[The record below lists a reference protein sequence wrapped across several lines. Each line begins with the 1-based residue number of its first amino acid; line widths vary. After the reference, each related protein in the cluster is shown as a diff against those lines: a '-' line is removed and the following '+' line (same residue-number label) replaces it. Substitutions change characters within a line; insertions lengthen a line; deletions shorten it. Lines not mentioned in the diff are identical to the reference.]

1 MRDIDPRHLA
11 HERAQLARVV
21 VLDKNESLGLRQQ
34 LGHFFDRERT
44 HQPYL
49 DEVGL
54 HTLIRQGYEATSV
67 KDIAQEAGVP
77 PGLIHYYFTS
87 KEDLLVAAIRYGCN
101 QVIPMRE
108 VPSSLTLGEAF
119 TLVKTHLSTH
129 RGFYRL
135 LFEMIGVSFHHEHI
149 AQEMRDFI
157 SEQRA
162 AVERL
167 VRDVPTTHGSSEA
180 AASALPSVI
189 WGAVMGILFQDLLDP
204 AFETEAAIDAL
215 ARMILEEPRK

>member
-1 MRDIDPRHLA
+1 MPEETRGRIIA
-11 HERAQLARVV
+11 GAYQ
-21 VLDKNESLGLRQQ
+21 
-34 LGHFFDRERT
+34 
-44 HQPYL
+44 
-49 DEVGL
+49 
-54 HTLIRQGYEATSV
+54 TLIRQGYEATSV
-67 KDIAQEAGVP
+67 KDIAREAGVP

-87 KEDLLVAAIRYGCN
+87 KENLLVTAIRYGCN

-157 SEQRA
+157 GEQRA
-162 AVERL
+162 AVEHL

-204 AFETEAAIDAL
+204 TFETEAAIDAL
-215 ARMILEEPRK
+215 ARMLLEEPRR

>member
-1 MRDIDPRHLA
+1 MPEETRGRIIA
-11 HERAQLARVV
+11 GAYQ
-21 VLDKNESLGLRQQ
+21 
-34 LGHFFDRERT
+34 
-44 HQPYL
+44 
-49 DEVGL
+49 
-54 HTLIRQGYEATSV
+54 TLIRQGYEATSV
-67 KDIAQEAGVP
+67 KDIALEAGVP

-129 RGFYRL
+129 RGFWL

-157 SEQRA
+157 GEQRA
-162 AVERL
+162 AVEHL
-167 VRDVPTTHGSSEA
+167 VRDVQTTRSSSETS
-180 AASALPSVI
+180 ASAFTSVI

-215 ARMILEEPRK
+215 ARMALEEPRR

>member
-1 MRDIDPRHLA
+1 MPEETRGRIIA
-11 HERAQLARVV
+11 GA
-21 VLDKNESLGLRQQ
+21 
-34 LGHFFDRERT
+34 
-44 HQPYL
+44 Y
-49 DEVGL
+49 

-67 KDIAQEAGVP
+67 KDIAREAEVP

-87 KEDLLVAAIRYGCN
+87 KEDLLVAAIRYGCS
-101 QVIPMRE
+101 QAIPVQE
-108 VPSSLTLGEAF
+108 IPSSLTLGEAF

-149 AQEMRDFI
+149 AQQMRDFI
-157 SEQRA
+157 GEQRA
-162 AVERL
+162 VVEHL
-167 VRDVPTTHGSSEA
+167 VRDVRTTRGGNET
-180 AASALPSVI
+180 AASALADVI

-215 ARMILEEPRK
+215 AQMVLGEPRR

>member
-1 MRDIDPRHLA
+1 MPEETRGRIIA
-11 HERAQLARVV
+11 GA
-21 VLDKNESLGLRQQ
+21 
-34 LGHFFDRERT
+34 
-44 HQPYL
+44 Y
-49 DEVGL
+49 

-67 KDIAQEAGVP
+67 KDIAREAGVP

-101 QVIPMRE
+101 QVIPMQE
-108 VPSSLTLGEAF
+108 VPSSLTLDEAF

-157 SEQRA
+157 GEQRA
-162 AVERL
+162 VVEQL
-167 VRDVPTTHGSSEA
+167 VRDVRTMRGSSET
-180 AASALPSVI
+180 AASAFTSVI
-189 WGAVMGILFQDLLDP
+189 WGAVMCIMFQDLLDP
-204 AFETEAAIDAL
+204 AFGTEAAIDAL
-215 ARMILEEPRK
+215 TRMVLEEPRR